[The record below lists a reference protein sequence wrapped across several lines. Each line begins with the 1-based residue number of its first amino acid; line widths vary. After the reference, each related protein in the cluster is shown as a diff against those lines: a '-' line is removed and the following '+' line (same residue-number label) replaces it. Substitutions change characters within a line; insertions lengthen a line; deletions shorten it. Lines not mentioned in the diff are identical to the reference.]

1 MLTYLRKHNPKEF
14 FKLKSNHVNCN
25 LTLDDF
31 STHFK
36 NLSSATANNFY
47 DDCLMTEAVYDEL
60 DFDISMEEIRTAI
73 RKLKTDKSCGED
85 CIVNEIFK
93 NYEDL
98 LMPYLHKLFNKIFH
112 CGFYPESWSTSF
124 ITQFLK
130 KET

>member
-1 MLTYLRKHNPKEF
+1 MLTYLRKHNPKEL
-14 FKLKSNHVNCN
+14 FKLFKTRKSNHVNCN

-85 CIVNEIFK
+85 CIINEIF
-93 NYEDL
+93 NICTNFLITFFIVASIRNHGQQVL
-98 LMPYLHKLFNKIFH
+98 LR
-112 CGFYPESWSTSF
+112 
-124 ITQFLK
+124 QFLK